1 MEKEITWNA
10 SLLSHLDP
18 RTNQCELEVQ
28 KIIHLQNIAN
38 QLPDAFIDAKKVT
51 KSHIP
56 VANVPSKIDIPT
68 QQVVTNESGTRQKRG
83 RPVGSKDKNPRKRK
97 IYDNKKRLGWRCKYP
112 RRNPRHD

>member
-1 MEKEITWNA
+1 MEKKIAWNV

-18 RTNQCELEVQ
+18 RKNQCELEVQ

-51 KSHIP
+51 KSYIP

-68 QQVVTNESGTRQKRG
+68 QQILTNKSRT
-83 RPVGSKDKNPRKRK
+83 
-97 IYDNKKRLGWRCKYP
+97 
-112 RRNPRHD
+112 H